1 MSIQPITPVDRR
13 ATVSIVTAYPGP
25 LQEHFLLSRL
35 SKVWT
40 EQGLRYAVGPASRLV
55 GGLGLLHVDQTVVN
69 PALVPR
75 VEGGARLLNAS
86 VLDISKRRFSAL
98 LLGPDSD
105 WDGPVILKTNAN
117 YHGLPETSG
126 QRQGLIG
133 RLRSRLPWRLARQ
146 LPPTDYPILERR
158 ADVPAWVWRRQDIV
172 VERFL
177 PERDG
182 ADYVL
187 RMWLFFGDRSI
198 VYRMVAD
205 RPVVKAEGI
214 RSFETHYG
222 EPPPEIAEARRRLGF
237 DFGKFDYVLHEG
249 RPLLL
254 DINKTPAISGK
265 SWERTRH
272 LAEGL
277 RGYLRSAA

>member
-1 MSIQPITPVDRR
+1 MSIQSPTPIDRS
-13 ATVSIVTAYPGP
+13 AAVSIVTAYPGP
-25 LQEHFLLSRL
+25 LQDHFLLARL
-35 SKVWT
+35 SKVWD
-40 EQGLRYAVGPASRLV
+40 EQGLRCAVGPAQRLA
-55 GGLGLLHVDQTVVN
+55 GGLGLLHIDQTVVN
-69 PALVPR
+69 PDLVPR

-86 VLDISKRRFSAL
+86 VLDISKRHFSAL
-98 LLGPDSD
+98 LLGPGSD

-117 YHGLPETSG
+117 YHGLPEASAHRPG
-126 QRQGLIG
+126 PIG

-146 LPPTDYPILERR
+146 LPAADYPVLDRR
-158 ADVPAWVWRRQDIV
+158 SQVPAWVWRRQDIV

-187 RMWLFFGDRSI
+187 RMWLFFGDRGI

-214 RSFETHYG
+214 RSFEAHYG
-222 EPPPEIAEARRRLGF
+222 EPPPEIAEARLRLGF
-237 DFGKFDYVLHEG
+237 DFGKFDYVLHDG
-249 RPLLL
+249 RAVLL
-254 DINKTPAISGK
+254 DVNKTPAISGK

-277 RGYLRSAA
+277 HHFLRPAT